1 MTRVRA
7 ASSVA
12 VRANVAI
19 DICDAAT
26 GAVLR
31 HEDVHNLVLLAGRNQ
46 LRDALNGEVI
56 TAPSWMALGTGT
68 TTVNPADTALA
79 GEALRDVVTS
89 RAKGSGTLT
98 FKYFLTSTQGN
109 GITFREAGLFNAN
122 PGGILFAR
130 ALFAPIAKTASIT
143 VLWAWTITIGAS

>member
-31 HEDVHNLVLLAGRNQ
+31 HGAHGSDAAAGP
-46 LRDALNGEVI
+46 DEGTESGAL
-56 TAPSWMALGTGT
+56 WT
-68 TTVNPADTALA
+68 T
-79 GEALRDVVTS
+79 R
-89 RAKGSGTLT
+89 
-98 FKYFLTSTQGN
+98 
-109 GITFREAGLFNAN
+109 
-122 PGGILFAR
+122 
-130 ALFAPIAKTASIT
+130 
-143 VLWAWTITIGAS
+143 